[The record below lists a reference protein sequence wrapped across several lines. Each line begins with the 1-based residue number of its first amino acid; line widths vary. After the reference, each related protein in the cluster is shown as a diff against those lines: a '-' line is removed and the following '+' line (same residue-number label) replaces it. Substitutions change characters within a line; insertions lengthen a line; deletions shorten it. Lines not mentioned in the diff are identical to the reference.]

1 MLAISLVSMA
11 QESVVL
17 RLNYNAG
24 DKYLVSMNVNQGE
37 MMSVALEMDMDVKE
51 VQDTIY
57 KMEMGIKSM
66 KMDMNQGGM
75 PISYDSTLSEDE
87 LDEMGKVMHSQMSPM
102 FSAIISTTMTNRA
115 ETIET
120 TIDPPIQGM
129 GDLTSN
135 SSAVVYPK
143 QALKVG
149 DSWTANKMENGMDMK
164 MTYTIN
170 SIESD
175 VVNVDLS
182 GTIELMAEGT
192 ISGNIVIDKDSGNVN
207 SSSMVMDMKVQG
219 QEMKMD
225 ISMSSKKL

>member
-1 MLAISLVSMA
+1 M
-11 QESVVL
+11 
-17 RLNYNAG
+17 R
-24 DKYLVSMNVNQGE
+24 
-37 MMSVALEMDMDVKE
+37 
-51 VQDTIY
+51 
-57 KMEMGIKSM
+57 M